1 LARTQG
7 QYGNLHNQKLG
18 NDNMKK
24 SKAIEFDLE
33 EEVFNIIKVQQEL
46 IEKQERDN
54 LYLVIALVATVV
66 LMFLDAAWR

>member
-1 LARTQG
+1 
-7 QYGNLHNQKLG
+7 
-18 NDNMKK
+18 MKK